1 MTDEVTLARDRGAQR
16 ITLTRPSKK
25 NAINLAMYCK
35 MTDAIHTAI
44 ANPQVRVIVIEGSD
58 GCFTS
63 GNDLGDFIEL
73 AASPER
79 LASPENPVLRFM
91 KALELCP
98 KPVVALVDGVCVG
111 VGTTL
116 LLHCDFVFASHQA
129 RFSVPF
135 ASLGLCPE
143 YACSYL
149 LPRLAGHVKAAEW
162 LMLGE
167 EFSAVEARRAGLIN
181 AVVNDLVSQDN
192 AICKRLCALPPQALQ
207 RTKKLIKAATRAQVS
222 QSMQA
227 ELEVFRAALV
237 SAEFVEAATAFFE
250 KREPDFSSFE

>member
-1 MTDEVTLARDRGAQR
+1 MTDDVTLAQDRGAQR
-16 ITLTRPSKK
+16 ITLTRSAKK
-25 NAINLAMYCK
+25 NAINLAMYSK
-35 MTDAIHTAI
+35 MTEALHAAV

-73 AASPER
+73 ATNPER
-79 LASPENPVLRFM
+79 LASPENPILRFM
-91 KALELCP
+91 KALEQCP

-111 VGTTL
+111 IGTTL

-135 ASLGLCPE
+135 VSLGLCPE

-167 EFSAVEARRAGLIN
+167 EFSAVEARRAGLVN

-192 AICKRLCALPPQALQ
+192 AICKRLCALPPQALRQ
-207 RTKKLIKAATRAQVS
+207 TKKLIKAASRAQVS
-222 QSMQA
+222 QSLQA
-227 ELEVFRAALV
+227 ELLEFRAALGG
-237 SAEFVEAATAFFE
+237 AEFAEAAAAFFE
-250 KREPDFSSFE
+250 KRDPDFSSFV